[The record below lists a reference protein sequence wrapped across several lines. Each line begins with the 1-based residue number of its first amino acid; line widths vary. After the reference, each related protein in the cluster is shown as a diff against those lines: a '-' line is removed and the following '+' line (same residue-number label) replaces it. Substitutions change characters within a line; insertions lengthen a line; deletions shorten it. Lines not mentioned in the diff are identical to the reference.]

1 MLLPAR
7 KLLILILL
15 PVTLVVFGTIGYY
28 LIEGWSPLESL
39 YMAAITL
46 TTVGFSEVKPLSSS
60 GQIFTVIFLFL
71 GVGTLAYALNTAGQ
85 YLMEADL
92 GKTLRRRRSRRMIE
106 KLENHVV
113 ICGYG
118 RVGQSAA
125 KILIESQRALV
136 IVERDDSLVDE
147 LQAEGIPVV
156 HGDAT
161 RDITLRE
168 AGLERADGIMICTG
182 SDADN
187 LFIVLS
193 ARTLFPMLRIVV
205 RSADAENQSKMRR
218 AGADRVVSPY
228 QLGGR
233 FMARA
238 LTQPHVAE
246 FLEVVTLHSGL
257 ELWLEEI
264 LIEEGSPLAGHTV
277 VEVDLRRQTGATL
290 VALVRQETGST
301 MTPDEKTRLLV
312 GDELIV
318 LGTREQLGKLE
329 KMAGRQ

>member
-15 PVTLVVFGTIGYY
+15 PVSLVVFGTIGYY

-85 YLMEADL
+85 YLVESDL

-136 IVERDDSLVDE
+136 IIERDDSLVDE

-193 ARTLFPMLRIVV
+193 ARTLNPMLRIVV

-238 LTQPHVAE
+238 LTQPHVTE
-246 FLEVVTLHSGL
+246 FLDVVTLHSGL
-257 ELWLEEI
+257 ELWLEEVM
-264 LIEEGSPLAGHTV
+264 IEEGSPLAGHTV
-277 VEVDLRRQTGATL
+277 VEADLRRKTGATL

-301 MTPDEKTRLLV
+301 MTPDDKTRLLV

-318 LGTREQLGKLE
+318 LGTRDQLGKLE
-329 KMAGRQ
+329 TMAGLP